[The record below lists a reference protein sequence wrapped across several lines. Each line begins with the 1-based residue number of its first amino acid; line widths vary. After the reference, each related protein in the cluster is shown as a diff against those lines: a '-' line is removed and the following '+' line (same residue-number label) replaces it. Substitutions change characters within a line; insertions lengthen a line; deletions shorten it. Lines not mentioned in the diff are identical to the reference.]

1 MQVVQ
6 CMRTRLAWT
15 ELQLLRD
22 IIFILASEGWQKAI
36 DEKDDLKAVD
46 RVMEKFKIPLQA
58 ANVVV
63 EEIHAEFDVLIQHA
77 TQYISLSTM
86 NYHAVWWRLFHA
98 PAASEW
104 SNILSLVELL
114 FSLPASNGK
123 VERVFSQMKEIK
135 RNKRSLLS
143 NETLDDL
150 LLISTA
156 EVSMTQ
162 FDADPAIK
170 LWWNDKVRRPV
181 RKVKVPGSAE
191 ELDESDDSSSS
202 SDSEDNSMHL
212 LSDWDSIVQCNDL

>member
-156 EVSMTQ
+156 EISMTQ

-181 RKVKVPGSAE
+181 RKVKVPGFRRQQHAFT
-191 ELDESDDSSSS
+191 
-202 SDSEDNSMHL
+202 
-212 LSDWDSIVQCNDL
+212 

>member
-1 MQVVQ
+1 M
-6 CMRTRLAWT
+6 
-15 ELQLLRD
+15 
-22 IIFILASEGWQKAI
+22 
-36 DEKDDLKAVD
+36 VD
-46 RVMEKFKIPLQA
+46 
-58 ANVVV
+58 
-63 EEIHAEFDVLIQHA
+63 
-77 TQYISLSTM
+77 
-86 NYHAVWWRLFHA
+86 A

-135 RNKRSLLS
+135 GNKRSSLS

-156 EVSMTQ
+156 KISMKQ

-181 RKVKVPGSAE
+181 CKVKVPASAA
-191 ELDESDDSSSS
+191 ELDSSHDSSSS
-202 SDSEDNSMHL
+202 SNSEDMHL
-212 LSDWDSIVQCNDL
+212 LSDWDSIVQCDDLIIEVWYQFVERGQLGPLLNL

>member
-6 CMRTRLAWT
+6 CMMTRLAWAD
-15 ELQLLRD
+15 LQLLRD
-22 IIFILASEGWQKAI
+22 IIFILATEGWQKAI

-46 RVMEKFKIPLQA
+46 RDVENFIIPLQA

-63 EEIHAEFDVLIQHA
+63 EEKHAEFDVLIQHA
-77 TQYISLSTM
+77 SQYISLSTM
-86 NYHAVWWRLFHA
+86 NCHAVWWRLFHA

-123 VERVFSQMKEIK
+123 VERVFSQMK
-135 RNKRSLLS
+135 RNKRSSLS

-150 LLISTA
+150 LISTA
-156 EVSMTQ
+156 EISMKQ

-181 RKVKVPGSAE
+181 TK
-191 ELDESDDSSSS
+191 
-202 SDSEDNSMHL
+202 
-212 LSDWDSIVQCNDL
+212 